1 MLGMNHHILT
11 VALLACLA
19 SAHLGQASEQERIN
33 KTFRELRRL
42 PDGTT
47 EVSEAL
53 PIVKTLV
60 RLDPEHG
67 GKYFNEYL
75 DKIVPEGRLSASQAI
90 QEAAQVSISVNALF
104 ASMEEATK
112 QVKKQLQ
119 ELQSKSNITIEDMFK
134 MQMMMNRLSQLSEMS
149 SAIVSAS
156 NSAISSMARNVK
168 N

>member
-1 MLGMNHHILT
+1 MSRRIIA
-11 VALLACLA
+11 VILACLA
-19 SAHLGQASEQERIN
+19 FSHLGQASEQERIN

-67 GKYFNEYL
+67 GKYFSEYI
-75 DKIVPEGRLSASQAI
+75 DKIVPEGPLTAQQAIAEASQI
-90 QEAAQVSISVNALF
+90 SFSVNSIDQSVRDAT
-104 ASMEEATK
+104 EA
-112 QVKKQLQ
+112 VKAKLKQLQ
-119 ELQSKSNITIEDMFK
+119 TKGENISIADMFE
-134 MQMMMNRLSQLSEMS
+134 MQLMMNRLSQLSEMS
-149 SAIVSAS
+149 SAVVSAS
-156 NSAISSMARNVK
+156 NSAISSMARNIK

>member
-1 MLGMNHHILT
+1 MLGMNHRILT
-11 VALLACLA
+11 AALACLA
-19 SAHLGQASEQERIN
+19 FARFGQASEQERIN

-47 EVSEAL
+47 EVRAAL
-53 PIVKTLV
+53 PIVRTLV
-60 RLDPEHG
+60 RLDPDHG
-67 GKYFNEYL
+67 GKYFDEYL
-75 DKIVPEGRLSASQAI
+75 DKIVPEGPLSASQAI

-104 ASMEEATK
+104 ASIEEATK
-112 QVKKQLQ
+112 QVEKQLQ
-119 ELQSKSNITIEDMFK
+119 ELQSKSNITTEDMFK